1 MRYGAGSGP
10 LRCVRDDVRD
20 VECGTPYGR
29 RTDAVPDTGRPARSG
44 RHSEPPSSRRS
55 GRVKP
60 PGEVI
65 LPSIAF
71 GCLRARLAASC
82 SLVSLAVQSLRSM

>member
-1 MRYGAGSGP
+1 MADARPGARIVHIARLDPMRYGAAFRVLCCR
-10 LRCVRDDVRD
+10 LR
-20 VECGTPYGR
+20 
-29 RTDAVPDTGRPARSG
+29 RPVNPIRAIFK
-44 RHSEPPSSRRS
+44 H
-55 GRVKP
+55 
-60 PGEVI
+60 PGDVI